1 MAVDL
6 HDILFGI
13 GMGCFH
19 HGNQHFI
26 DDLTVQICD
35 LAVGKCMCRFFCQF
49 FLADEDLVR
58 NLDTACTGHS
68 YDTDAANTHGR
79 GNRRNHII

>member
-1 MAVDL
+1 
-6 HDILFGI
+6 
-13 GMGCFH
+13 
-19 HGNQHFI
+19 
-26 DDLTVQICD
+26 
-35 LAVGKCMCRFFCQF
+35 MCRFFFQF

-79 GNRRNHII
+79 GNRRNHIIQHIFSLHIYSSLRALPSNSHEGNDSPQPPFAETIVSAGK